1 MESIKNKFTLIEG
14 KFNME
19 DGKSIVLSFFNT
31 KIMHHNNQLLRI
43 IEGGS
48 GDRSV
53 IEQKISEL
61 EQSRKAIIAMLSE
74 RDPKDQLLEIEG
86 FIIIKKFQKM
96 LK

>member
-31 KIMHHNNQLLRI
+31 KIMFHNNQILRI
-43 IEGGS
+43 IEGER

-53 IEQKISEL
+53 IEKKISEL
-61 EQSRKAIIAMLSE
+61 EQSRQSIIAMLSE
-74 RDPKDQLLEIEG
+74 QIPEEQLVEIEG
-86 FIIIKKFQKM
+86 VITIRKIQTIS
-96 LK
+96 